1 MEKTDELD
9 ERISKC
15 KRILSKEP
23 DSLIFAALSEA
34 YRRRG
39 DLNMAAKTC
48 TQGLKIHPEYGSA
61 HLVMAKI
68 KMDKRLFAEAEKELF
83 LAIKADGRTSANEL
97 LLSEILI
104 KKGKPKEARTLLD
117 KLLLTDPENPQAQ
130 ILLKEI
136 QEKEEIAE
144 AEVKW
149 KEIPAGYEI
158 LSELKGKIS
167 PAKTLK
173 QILKVPGV
181 LGCLIADQDGLV
193 TESRFKQA
201 VKGEAVGAVSAAVFR
216 EIQKNLERI
225 DFGKLDQT
233 LIESKELRLWVL
245 RFKDLL
251 MCVCCDHRVNLGYL
265 KIALFKIETGISFI

>member
-1 MEKTDELD
+1 MDKTDELD

-15 KRILSKEP
+15 RRIISKDPE
-23 DSLIFAALSEA
+23 SLIFAALSEA

-39 DLNMAAKTC
+39 DLNMAAKIC
-48 TQGLKIHPEYGSA
+48 NQGLKVHPEYGSA

-68 KMDKRLFAEAEKELF
+68 KMDKRLFGEAERELF
-83 LAIKADGRTSANEL
+83 LAIKADGRTRANEL

-104 KKGKPKEARTLLD
+104 KKGKREEARTLLD

-130 ILLKEI
+130 LLLKEI
-136 QEKEEIAE
+136 KEKEKMAE
-144 AEVKW
+144 AQVKW

-167 PAKTLK
+167 PTKTLE

-181 LGCLIADQDGLV
+181 LGCLIADLDGLV
-193 TESRFKQA
+193 TESKFKQA
-201 VKGEAVGAVSAAVFR
+201 VDGEALGAVSAAVFA
-216 EIQKNLERI
+216 EIQKNLQKV

-233 LIESKELRLWVL
+233 LIESKKLKLWVL

-265 KIALFKIETGISFI
+265 KIALSKMEARVSFA